1 MRLSRLLPVVLV
13 AILTLLAAGCGGSAA
28 VQPVPP
34 TVQPSEPSGPITI
47 TIAIPDLT
55 GSVFSDNLINAF
67 EASHPNIK
75 VGIARV
81 DASIPT
87 AAQGLDKHL
96 RAAQQYASSADV
108 LYITNT
114 SFTGED
120 TTSMS
125 VEATRAGYFL
135 DLKPFV
141 DDDKTLNPDDFFPS
155 VWQSYQWDGGIWVI
169 PFAADPYILSYSALA
184 FDKAGLAYPDD
195 KWTLSDLSHAIQQLS
210 VKDSSGKITDPGLD
224 VYGAQFAYV
233 FRGLL
238 ANSLIDTSAIPN
250 TPKFDTPEVIALLQ
264 EWVKLDRDG
273 MIGADFNK
281 APLSVAP
288 AITFVLRPGGS
299 DKRAATLLPGGK
311 AMLNVQ
317 GFAVSRGTQHPKE
330 AYLLAEWLTTRGD
343 VANNALAST
352 PARKSLIG
360 AQSNDLAPFTLNV
373 NPDLQAVI
381 NKAIS
386 NAIPL
391 AEMRYTDYLA
401 GAYSNVKTNNGDIQ
415 VALQGAEDQAIK
427 NQQAATDRK
436 DKVTLV
442 VATPVP
448 SLNQGAGKVRL
459 KVAAISY
466 SLPNQDQWNKLIND
480 FTASDPEV
488 GRVVFEKY
496 LDATSLNQLG
506 SALLKYDCVY
516 APFNGVTQA
525 QLPRMLNL
533 DPFLTADPA
542 FDKSDMISGT
552 LAQVTMD
559 NKIWML
565 PSDISPNVLK
575 YDSVRFE
582 KAGVP
587 EPGPTWTIEQ
597 FADALKTF
605 KADGTG
611 KPGFMPVNTFGSYL
625 FPLIA
630 AYGGN
635 PIDYRTNPP
644 TINFTD
650 PATVDAIQQVVN
662 LAKDGYFKYRGLFS
676 TQMDISFK
684 PEPSTIRQSTLTA
697 FTLPLP
703 GSGNDNAKTKV
714 TLYPKGSKY
723 AAVTYNLGGF
733 YISATS
739 QNPAA
744 CYRFISKA
752 SRMPVLFSA
761 MPARR
766 SLLTDPTLTATQRTD
781 TVALYKQIA
790 ALLDD
795 PNTLVFPGISAGVDR
810 VQIQLQLE
818 LFAALDK
825 TLLLNADLNASLKDA
840 ETGAKAFQGCI
851 ASLPPLDVDVDKQR
865 TYLNDFVDCALK
877 ADPAMTPLYAGFKA
891 K

>member
-1 MRLSRLLPVVLV
+1 MRLSRLLPVVL
-13 AILTLLAAGCGGSAA
+13 ILTLLTAGCGGNAA
-28 VQPVPP
+28 VQPSQPP
-34 TVQPSEPSGPITI
+34 AQPSAPSGPVTI

-75 VGIARV
+75 VDIVRV
-81 DASIPT
+81 DASIPP

-96 RAAQQYASSADV
+96 RAVQQYASAADV
-108 LYITNT
+108 LYITNA
-114 SFTGED
+114 SFTATD
-120 TTSMS
+120 TVSMS
-125 VEATRAGYFL
+125 AEATRAGYFL

-141 DDDKTLNPDDFFPS
+141 DDDKTLNPDDFLPT
-155 VWQSYQWDGGIWVI
+155 VWQSYQWDGGIWAI
-169 PFAADPYILSYSALA
+169 PFAADPYILTYSPTA
-184 FDKAGLAYPDD
+184 FDQAGLAYPDD
-195 KWTLSDLSHAIQQLS
+195 KWTLNDLSQAIQKLS
-210 VKDSSGKITDPGLD
+210 VKDASGKVTAPGID
-224 VYGAQFAYV
+224 VYGAQFAYL
-233 FRGLL
+233 FRALL

-250 TPKFDTPEVIALLQ
+250 TPKFDSPEVIALLQ

-281 APLSVAP
+281 APLNVTP
-288 AITFVLRPGGS
+288 AISFILRPS
-299 DKRAATLLPGGK
+299 NSTDKHVATLLPGGK
-311 AMLNVQ
+311 AMLNAQ
-317 GFAVSRGTQHPKE
+317 SFAVSRGTQYPKE
-330 AYLLAEWLTTRGD
+330 AYTLAAWLTTRGD

-352 PARKSLIG
+352 PARKSLVG
-360 AQSNDLAPFTLNV
+360 TQSGDLAPFTLNID
-373 NPDLQAVI
+373 PDAQAVI
-381 NKAIS
+381 IKAIA

-391 AEMRYTDYLA
+391 SEMRYTDYLA
-401 GAYSNVKTNNGDIQ
+401 GAYNNAKTNNGDVQ

-436 DKVTLV
+436 AQVSLV
-442 VATPVP
+442 VATPIPVQ
-448 SLNQGAGKVRL
+448 QGTGKGRL
-459 KVAAISY
+459 KVAAVSY
-466 SLPNQDQWNKLIND
+466 SLPNQDQWNKLIGD
-480 FTASDPEV
+480 FTANDPEI
-488 GRVVFEKY
+488 GRVIFEKY

-506 SALLKYDCVY
+506 TALRKYDCVY
-516 APFNGVTQA
+516 APFNGVTPA
-525 QLPRMLNL
+525 QIPRLLNL

-542 FDKSDMISGT
+542 FDKADMIGGT
-552 LAQVTMD
+552 LAQVTLD

-565 PSDISPNVLK
+565 PSDLAPNVLK
-575 YDSVRFE
+575 YDSERFA
-582 KAGVP
+582 KAGIP

-597 FADALKTF
+597 FVDALKTF
-605 KADGTG
+605 KSDGTG

-650 PATVDAIQQVVN
+650 PATQDAIQQVVN
-662 LAKDGYFKYRGLFS
+662 LAKDGDFRYRGLFS
-676 TQMDISFK
+676 TQMDVSFK
-684 PEPSTIRQSTLTA
+684 PEPAPIRQSTLTA

-703 GSGNDNAKTKV
+703 GSGADNDKTRV

-723 AAVTYNLGGF
+723 AAITYNLGGF
-733 YISATS
+733 YISATA

-752 SRMPVLFSA
+752 ARMPALFSA

-766 SLLTDPTLTATQRTD
+766 SLLTDSTLAATQGAD

-795 PNTLVFPGISAGVDR
+795 PNTLIFPGISAGVDR

-825 TLLLNADLNASLKDA
+825 VILLNADLASSLKDA
-840 ETGAKAFQGCI
+840 EAGAKAFQGCI
-851 ASLPPLDVDVDKQR
+851 ASMPPLEVEVDKQR
-865 TYLNDFVDCALK
+865 AYLNNFVDCAIK
-877 ADPAMTPLYAGFKA
+877 ADPAMSPLYAGFKQ